1 MKRFLYLILLANLVI
16 SNAFAQEQTSN
27 ELITK
32 AIDSLLYG
40 KRGFIKDKSIIG
52 ANVGIYYSDKDYIQ
66 SYGLADR
73 EKQIKVDT
81 ATVFEIGS
89 NTKVFT
95 ALLLSEDIVN
105 NKVKEQSFID
115 QYVPVNPAIKNKIII
130 TDLTTHTSGL
140 PTLHDSESL
149 APLDK
154 IDSLYPLDHVD
165 NSYLL
170 ALLKNTDSL
179 RGYGTYDY
187 SNTAFGVLGYILT
200 KTHHTTYEHLINTE
214 ILEPL
219 QMHHTYCKID
229 TNNSHLTRP
238 YNDGDRAPYIKLSGL
253 ASAGCIMSDMPD
265 MLQFLKY
272 QLGMHC
278 SLDEAIK
285 LTHKI
290 RYTNNAL
297 MMGMGWH
304 STRMYQDTV
313 YIMRGDTYGSSSLL
327 FFDPNRQLAISIML
341 NTEKDESTQQYLA
354 FLLRK
359 IIGESPEYS
368 KRFDKPVITLS
379 DDVLNSY
386 VGEYALFAGFHLI
399 VTADN
404 KSLFVQGTNQPKS
417 KVDAVSENWFISKEV
432 RAEFEFVKNNEGK
445 VTKLILHQNGNDI
458 EGVKL
463 DK

>member
-1 MKRFLYLILLANLVI
+1 MILFANFAI
-16 SNAFAQEQTSN
+16 SNLFAQEQSN
-27 ELITK
+27 SQLVTN
-32 AIDSLLYG
+32 AIDSLFYG
-40 KRGFIKDKSIIG
+40 KKGFVRDNNIIG
-52 ANVGIYYSDKDYIQ
+52 ANVGVYYSGQSYLQ

-73 EKQIKVDT
+73 EKQVKVDA

-95 ALLLSEDIVN
+95 ALLLAQDIVN

-115 QYVPVNPAIKNKIII
+115 QYVQVNPAIKNKIKII
-130 TDLTTHTSGL
+130 DLATHTSGL

-149 APLDK
+149 APLER

-165 NSYLL
+165 NKYLF

-187 SNTAFGVLGYILT
+187 SNTAFGVLGYILA
-200 KTHHTTYEHLINTE
+200 KIHHTTYDNLINTE
-214 ILEPL
+214 ILDPL

-229 TNNSHLTRP
+229 TNNIHLARP
-238 YNDGDRAPYIKLSGL
+238 YNEGDRVPYIKLSGL

-265 MLQFLKY
+265 ILQFLKY
-272 QLGMHC
+272 QLGMHS
-278 SLDEAIK
+278 SLDNAIK

-290 RYTNNAL
+290 RYTNDAL

-304 STRMYQDTV
+304 STKMYQDTV

-327 FFDPNRQLAISIML
+327 FFDPIRQLAVSIML
-341 NTEKDESTQQYLA
+341 NAEEGEATQRYLNY
-354 FLLRK
+354 LLRK
-359 IIGESPEYS
+359 IIAGSPEYL
-368 KRFDKPVITLS
+368 KKFDKPVITLS

-386 VGEYALFAGFHLI
+386 VGEYALFAGFHLT
-399 VTADN
+399 VTTDN
-404 KSLFVQGTNQPKS
+404 KSLFVQGTNQPKA
-417 KVDAVSENWFISKEV
+417 KVDAVSENWFIAKEV
-432 RAEFEFVKNNEGK
+432 GAEFEFVKNNEGK

-458 EGVKL
+458 EGMKL